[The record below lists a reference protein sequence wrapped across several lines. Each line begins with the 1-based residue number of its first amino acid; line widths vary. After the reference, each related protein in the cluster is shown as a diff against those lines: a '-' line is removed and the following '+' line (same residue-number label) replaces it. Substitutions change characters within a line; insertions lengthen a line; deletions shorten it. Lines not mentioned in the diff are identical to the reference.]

1 MIHARNTN
9 IKYIYNRTKRVR
21 QKRLM
26 SIYVGNISNINITD
40 DINGM
45 NGMKGMNRVETS
57 KDITTVLVSSSNA
70 DKADMVINNALD
82 ILLKSANIKD
92 FMSNM
97 NKKGVV
103 FNLEK
108 INKAYVKGFVYR
120 IIQGLYSFNK
130 YKSAKG
136 SPHNNNNIIFYTP
149 QLKKVEITQLFDV
162 IRYANLS
169 RNIINEPS
177 NIFTPEKMAA
187 YACRLFSNT
196 KYVKVN
202 NYRHADIKRMGLR
215 LIDAVGGSSRN
226 KPCFLVL
233 EYKPPKCKKTVC
245 LVGKGVTID
254 TGGYSMKRAKHMD
267 KMYMDKEGA
276 GISLGL
282 FKYLVDSGYEHHVV
296 CLCPLVENV
305 VTDISIKPNDIIKS
319 YNGTS
324 VEIVNTDAEGR
335 LILAD
340 ALAYACKNY
349 KPDYIFDYAT
359 LTGWSER
366 IHCHTSFTY
375 FTLNDKFAKDI
386 EIYNRE
392 YAEKSIRMP
401 PWVEYITYIKSNI
414 ADVKNAGYKCTNSD
428 GMMASLF
435 LMNFIPSIYRKN
447 WIHFDVRLSNYNN
460 TVNIADGFATY
471 LEIIKNI
478 K

>member
-1 MIHARNTN
+1 
-9 IKYIYNRTKRVR
+9 
-21 QKRLM
+21 M
-26 SIYVGNISNINITD
+26 SIYVGNISNINITEN
-40 DINGM
+40 I
-45 NGMKGMNRVETS
+45 
-57 KDITTVLVSSSNA
+57 KDIGTGTRNSNSNSNNITVIVSSSKA
-70 DKADMVINNALD
+70 EKADMVINNSLD

-108 INKAYVKGFVYR
+108 INKALVKGFVYR

-130 YKSAKG
+130 YKSVKG
-136 SPHNNNNIIFYTP
+136 SPHNNIIFYTP
-149 QLKKVEITQLFDV
+149 QLNKGDITQLLGV
-162 IRYANLS
+162 IRYSNLS

-202 NYRHADIKRMGLR
+202 NYRHADIKKMGLR
-215 LIDAVGGSSRN
+215 LIDAIGGSSRN

-254 TGGYSMKRAKHMD
+254 TGGYSMKRDKHME

-296 CLCPLVENV
+296 CLCPLVENIV
-305 VTDISIKPNDIIKS
+305 SDLSVKPNDIIKS

-375 FTLNDKFAKDI
+375 FTLNDRLAKDI
-386 EIYNRE
+386 EVYNNE
-392 YAEKSIRMP
+392 YAEKSIRQP
-401 PWVEYITYIKSNI
+401 PWVEYITFIKSNI
-414 ADVKNAGYKCTNSD
+414 ADVKNSGYKCKNSD
-428 GMMASLF
+428 GLMASLF
-435 LMNFIPSIYRKN
+435 LMNFIPAIYRKN

-478 K
+478 